1 MIQTFITH
9 KGTND
14 LILFFAGWGMD
25 TQPFAELKHIGCD
38 CCICYDYTHLDFD
51 TTPLL
56 DYKNIEVYAWSFG
69 VWAASF
75 VLQNSNLPIRRAVA
89 INGTTYGIDREK
101 GISPE
106 IFQATL
112 NNLDEANLN
121 KFYRRMCYG
130 SDMLNLFL
138 EQRPTRNFTT
148 LYDELAAIGHAIAT
162 NAHPHFH
169 WDEAIIGIHDRIFP
183 KENQTNAWQGDTAIQ
198 EIDAGHYLHFRPI
211 ILRNRLDKQVI
222 QKCFEKAAATYEEE
236 GRIQSR
242 IACRLNE
249 LIPDMPEKEKKE
261 ILEIGCGTGK
271 LTRLL
276 FHRFPQARFTVND
289 LSAEMKNHL
298 SELHLGNW
306 EFWAGDAEKIDFERE
321 YDLIVS
327 ASTIQWFTDLNGFLK
342 RISGKLSNDGNI
354 AFSTFVAGN
363 LPEIKSLSVSEMPY
377 WESPELKRMFEK
389 YFDVDRFEEE
399 EYQLRFDTPIDLLRH
414 LKKTG
419 VTGVSSQPRHRGF
432 NFIKRYRETFG
443 EKKEVTLT
451 YRPVYIIAHKKSQI

>member
-130 SDMLNLFL
+130 SDMLNLFHHSL
-138 EQRPTRNFTT
+138 RRIGSHRSCDCHECPPAFSLGRGHHRNTRSHIPQREPNKCLARRYCHTRNRRRS
-148 LYDELAAIGHAIAT
+148 LSS
-162 NAHPHFH
+162 
-169 WDEAIIGIHDRIFP
+169 FP
-183 KENQTNAWQGDTAIQ
+183 SYYSAE
-198 EIDAGHYLHFRPI
+198 
-211 ILRNRLDKQVI
+211 
-222 QKCFEKAAATYEEE
+222 
-236 GRIQSR
+236 
-242 IACRLNE
+242 
-249 LIPDMPEKEKKE
+249 
-261 ILEIGCGTGK
+261 
-271 LTRLL
+271 
-276 FHRFPQARFTVND
+276 QARQT
-289 LSAEMKNHL
+289 SHTK
-298 SELHLGNW
+298 
-306 EFWAGDAEKIDFERE
+306 
-321 YDLIVS
+321 
-327 ASTIQWFTDLNGFLK
+327 
-342 RISGKLSNDGNI
+342 
-354 AFSTFVAGN
+354 
-363 LPEIKSLSVSEMPY
+363 
-377 WESPELKRMFEK
+377 MFRK
-389 YFDVDRFEEE
+389 GR
-399 EYQLRFDTPIDLLRH
+399 RH
-414 LKKTG
+414 L
-419 VTGVSSQPRHRGF
+419 RG
-432 NFIKRYRETFG
+432 G
-443 EKKEVTLT
+443 
-451 YRPVYIIAHKKSQI
+451 RPHSKPHSLPVK